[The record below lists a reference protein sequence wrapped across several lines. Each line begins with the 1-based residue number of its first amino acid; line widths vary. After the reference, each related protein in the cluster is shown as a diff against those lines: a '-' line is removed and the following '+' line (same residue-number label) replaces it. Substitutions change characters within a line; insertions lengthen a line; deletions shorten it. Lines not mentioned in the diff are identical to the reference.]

1 MDSFEGKIAV
11 VTGGGSGMGRELVR
25 QLAREGCH
33 VGTCDIW
40 PEDLAQTA
48 RLALEDA
55 PAGTRVTTFTGDVSD
70 EDQVLAF
77 RDAVVADHDATCV
90 DLIFNNAGVSAG
102 YSLIASPRAEWD
114 RTFQIDWGGV
124 YYCTRAFLPLL
135 LASDE
140 GHVVNTSSM
149 NGFHAHR
156 APEGLPSTA
165 YSTAKFAV
173 KGFTEALI
181 TDFAVHAPHLHA
193 HVVMPGR
200 VDTSIKLNTIRAHVS
215 AVAEGHETEAG
226 WSILKAMGIP
236 AEAYGQNLDLALKAA
251 EHGNRDASL
260 TSAASAVTTILDA
273 VRADRWRILV
283 GEDAHAVDE
292 LVRADPESA
301 YTDEF
306 QREVSAQIQS
316 RRKQ

>member
-1 MDSFEGKIAV
+1 MDSFDGKMAV

-33 VGTCDIW
+33 VGTCDMW
-40 PEDLAQTA
+40 PEELAETA
-48 RLALEDA
+48 RLALGDA
-55 PAGTRVTTFTGDVSD
+55 PADTRVTTFIADVSD

-77 RDAVVADHDATCV
+77 RDAVVADHGATCV

-102 YSLIASPRAEWD
+102 YSMIASPRAEWD
-114 RTFQIDWGGV
+114 RTFEIDWGGV

-215 AVAEGHETEAG
+215 AVDEGNKTEAS
-226 WSILKAMGIP
+226 WAILEAMGVS
-236 AEAYGQNLDLALKAA
+236 AEASGESLDLAVKTA
-251 EHGNRDASL
+251 EAGNRDASL
-260 TSAASAVTTILDA
+260 TTATSAATTILDA
-273 VRADRWRILV
+273 VRAGRWRILI
-283 GEDAHAVDE
+283 GEDARVVDE

-306 QREVSAQIQS
+306 QREMIAQMRS
-316 RRKQ
+316 RRK